1 MKNLKLPEQIRDLVL
16 LLILAGVACLVYP
29 STDCTTARTSKPMR
43 GTWGERILPR
53 SNQPQTGSF
62 DFMGSD
68 PDPGRRSSKG
78 SKPKKDPKK
87 EPKKDPKKVY

>member
-29 STDCTTARTSKPMR
+29 STDCTTDRTSKPMR

-53 SNQPQTGSF
+53 SDQPRTA
-62 DFMGSD
+62 
-68 PDPGRRSSKG
+68 PPAPGRKSWGVEVKSKG
-78 SKPKKDPKK
+78 DKPKK
-87 EPKKDPKKVY
+87 EPKKVY

>member
-29 STDCTTARTSKPMR
+29 STDCTTDRTSKPMR

-53 SNQPQTGSF
+53 SDQPQTS
-62 DFMGSD
+62 
-68 PDPGRRSSKG
+68 PPPPGRKSWGVEVKSKG
-78 SKPKKDPKK
+78 SKPKK
-87 EPKKDPKKVY
+87 EPKKVY

>member
-29 STDCTTARTSKPMR
+29 STDCTTDRTSKPMR

-53 SNQPQTGSF
+53 SDQPQNGSF
-62 DFMGSD
+62 DFVD
-68 PDPGRRSSKG
+68 PPPAPKRKSWGVEVNAKG
-78 SKPKKDPKK
+78 SKPKK
-87 EPKKDPKKVY
+87 EPKKVY